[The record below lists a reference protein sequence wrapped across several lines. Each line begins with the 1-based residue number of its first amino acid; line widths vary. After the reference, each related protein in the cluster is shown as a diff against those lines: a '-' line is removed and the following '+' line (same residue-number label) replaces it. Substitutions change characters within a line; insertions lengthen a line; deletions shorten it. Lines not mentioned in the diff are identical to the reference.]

1 MRKPSSRS
9 LTSPTPTATLEHD
22 WSDDDLT
29 YASVFLPET
38 TPGVPKLVDGD
49 APAWQVSAN
58 GGPTAA
64 AQLRAAL
71 RDVTPQAY
79 VSRDW
84 RAADTAY
91 IDTMRRGLWL
101 MATLVVS
108 IGLLS
113 FVLGGIDRALSRR
126 AESARLQVFGTP
138 RRTIRNAQWIE
149 ALLPLLVGVPLAAG
163 LGSFAGATFL
173 QLAEGGVA
181 TPYTGVVAVVVATM
195 AGSVLVGGLTVVAAA
210 PRLRA
215 ELIRAE

>member
-1 MRKPSSRS
+1 V
-9 LTSPTPTATLEHD
+9 SPEA
-22 WSDDDLT
+22 
-29 YASVFLPET
+29 F
-38 TPGVPKLVDGD
+38 
-49 APAWQVSAN
+49 
-58 GGPTAA
+58 
-64 AQLRAAL
+64 
-71 RDVTPQAY
+71 

-138 RRTIRNAQWIE
+138 RHTIRNAQWIE

-173 QLAEGGVA
+173 HLAEGGVA

-195 AGSVLVGGLTVVAAA
+195 AGSVLVAGLTVVAAA